1 MNEECAEENT
11 GKIRRY
17 RTLPATE
24 QSAKCFKLFGSVTVV
39 LKE

>member
-1 MNEECAEENT
+1 MNKECAEENT
-11 GKIRRY
+11 GQIWRY

-24 QSAKCFKLFGSVTVV
+24 QSAKCFKLFGNITVV